1 LGGWRDGRLR
11 EGLDE
16 FVEWHGCDGES

>member
-1 LGGWRDGRLR
+1 LGGRRDGRLR